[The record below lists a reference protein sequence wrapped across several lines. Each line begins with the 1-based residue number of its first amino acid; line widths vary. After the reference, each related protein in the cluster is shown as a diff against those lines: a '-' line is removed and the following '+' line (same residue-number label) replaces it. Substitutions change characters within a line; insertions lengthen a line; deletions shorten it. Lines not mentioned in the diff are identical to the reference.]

1 MSNNS
6 LMFAPMSVRLAAQGE
21 RDRRERA
28 EQLEA
33 ERIEREAAQAREKSR
48 EQSDAEFG
56 QMLQASAVTAIA
68 KVDYGTQAALDR
80 QAAEKAEHIAD
91 IKLLGAVVASELKP
105 VLADLVTEIR
115 ALITQ
120 LKDGQPAQKDKEL

>member
-1 MSNNS
+1 MQT
-6 LMFAPMSVRLAAQGE
+6 RLAAAGQ

-28 EQLEA
+28 ERLEA

-48 EQSDAEFG
+48 EQADAEFG

-68 KVDYGTQAALDR
+68 RVDYGTQTALER

-105 VLADLVTEIR
+105 VLTELVTEMR
-115 ALITQ
+115 SLVAQ
-120 LKDGQPAQKDKEL
+120 LKDDKPKDGQNATN